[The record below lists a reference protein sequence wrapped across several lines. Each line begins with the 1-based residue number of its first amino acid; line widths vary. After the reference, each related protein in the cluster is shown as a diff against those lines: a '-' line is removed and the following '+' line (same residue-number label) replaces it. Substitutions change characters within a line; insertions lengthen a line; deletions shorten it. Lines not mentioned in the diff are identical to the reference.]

1 MAFNAAEEL
10 PRRRLRVLVVDDAVD
25 IRNLVA
31 SHLKR
36 FGHEVLL
43 ASDGEEAL
51 VVAAEEKPDL
61 AIVDIMMPGLNGYKV
76 TERRRAAT
84 DPVRMPIIILTARAG
99 GADRS
104 HAFRVGADAYI
115 QKPFELQR
123 LTETIATVVAAGD
136 RDPA

>member
-10 PRRRLRVLVVDDAVD
+10 PRRRLRILVVDDAAD

-43 ASDGEEAL
+43 ASDGDEAL
-51 VVAAEEKPDL
+51 ALASETTPDL
-61 AIVDIMMPGLNGYKV
+61 AIVDIMMPGMNGYKL
-76 TERRRAAT
+76 TEKLREAT
-84 DPVRMPIIILTARAG
+84 DTVSMPIIVLTARAG

-123 LTETIATVVAAGD
+123 LTETIATVIAGD
-136 RDPA
+136 ADAA

>member
-10 PRRRLRVLVVDDAVD
+10 PRRRLRILVVDDAAD

-31 SHLKR
+31 AHLKR
-36 FGHEVLL
+36 YGHEVLL

-51 VVAAEEKPDL
+51 VLAGQEKPDL

-76 TERRRAAT
+76 TERLRAAT
-84 DPVRMPIIILTARAG
+84 DTVRMPIIILTARAG

-115 QKPFELQR
+115 QKPFELSR
-123 LTETIATVVAAGD
+123 LTETIATVLAASD
-136 RDPA
+136 